1 MKCIVT
7 ADGRVNLIRTNTA
20 LLERQETC
28 HFSDGGSVY
37 YQVFSDGVV
46 YTGYFD
52 SKGRWFFV
60 PPGQVNSFF
69 NLSGDS
75 ELDSRPV
82 TVDGHDACVLKGV
95 WSHLCDC

>member
-7 ADGRVNLIRTNTA
+7 ADGRVNLIRTGTA
-20 LLERQETC
+20 LLERQKTR
-28 HFSDGGSVY
+28 HFSDGGSIY

-52 SKGRWFFV
+52 ASGKWSFA
-60 PPGQVNSFF
+60 PPGQVN
-69 NLSGDS
+69 LSGDL
-75 ELDSRPV
+75 ELDSRAV
-82 TVDGHDACVLKGV
+82 TVDGHDACILKGV